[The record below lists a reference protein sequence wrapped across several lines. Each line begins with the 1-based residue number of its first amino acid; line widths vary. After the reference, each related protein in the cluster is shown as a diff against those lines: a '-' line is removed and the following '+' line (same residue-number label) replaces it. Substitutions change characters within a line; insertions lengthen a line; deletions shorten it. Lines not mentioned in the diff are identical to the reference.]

1 MRSNLKMLREKN
13 GLTVKEIADLLGI
26 SESFYYKIE
35 SGIRN
40 PTINLARDIS
50 NLFGKNINYIFFNEI
65 LDDSYEIKNLN

>member
-1 MRSNLKMLREKN
+1 MLREKN